1 MKLKTDK
8 GGKRHSVAHQREKK
22 TEVFAQI
29 MCKLPSENPAALFIL
44 RYLQLL
50 CCYHI
55 YYKIKKIYHKMQS
68 GSDIRPTLLL
78 HLFFLLPVCAFY

>member
-29 MCKLPSENPAALFIL
+29 MCKLPSENLAALFIF

-50 CCYHI
+50 CCYHV
-55 YYKIKKIYHKMQS
+55 YYKIKNIPQNA
-68 GSDIRPTLLL
+68 IWQ
-78 HLFFLLPVCAFY
+78 

>member
-8 GGKRHSVAHQREKK
+8 GGKKAFSGAPK

-29 MCKLPSENPAALFIL
+29 MCKLPSENLAALFIL
-44 RYLQLL
+44 RYLQLV

-55 YYKIKKIYHKMQS
+55 YYKIKNIPQNA
-68 GSDIRPTLLL
+68 IWQ
-78 HLFFLLPVCAFY
+78 